1 MMLKEMKVLLNEIY
15 IQVRL
20 IPITYKVT
28 FTCSFFGC
36 FFFFFFFFGGGGGG
50 GGGGVLLYSFDVL
63 MLANFQ

>member
-36 FFFFFFFFGGGGGG
+36 FFFFFW